1 MNLNLSDQHSLKNEN
16 EISMKNIGNIFA
28 SNGLDPN
35 TNQIVDESFNKV
47 YKLIWSLSILIFEI

>member
-47 YKLIWSLSILIFEI
+47 YKLI